1 MTPQNI
7 KELQTTDIESE
18 EKDVFERK
26 KNFDEIQWRF
36 NLHQEH
42 SLFNTKGN
50 DFRYNVYL
58 RKMKKLAMSW
68 YGGIDLEGYT
78 EYLNNL
84 VKIADFGPRF
94 NIENL
99 KLGEMPKAPQQEIIQ
114 SLGSSML
121 GKDLSIEVQ
130 TTDDLQ
136 L

>member
-1 MTPQNI
+1 
-7 KELQTTDIESE
+7 
-18 EKDVFERK
+18 
-26 KNFDEIQWRF
+26 
-36 NLHQEH
+36 
-42 SLFNTKGN
+42 
-50 DFRYNVYL
+50 
-58 RKMKKLAMSW
+58 MSW

-130 TTDDLQ
+130 TTDELQ